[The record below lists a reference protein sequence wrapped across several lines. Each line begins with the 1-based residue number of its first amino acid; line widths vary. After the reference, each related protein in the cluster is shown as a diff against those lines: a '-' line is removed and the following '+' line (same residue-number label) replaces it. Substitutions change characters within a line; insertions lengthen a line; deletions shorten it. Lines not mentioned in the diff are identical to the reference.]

1 MKGSLLSELL
11 GRVGCGQ
18 LWPGAGGVWGGHA
31 LRSTLGE
38 DLELLGEFD
47 GNPRDRWPEAAYSIT
62 RHFSVTLTVRT
73 VAHKPLAILGIHGHL
88 VTPSTG
94 AGLTGFHSWAA
105 QGPLGTQESE
115 AEGTKCLSLHAPL

>member
-18 LWPGAGGVWGGHA
+18 LRPGAGGVWGGHA
-31 LRSTLGE
+31 LRSALRE

-47 GNPRDRWPEAAYSIT
+47 GNPRGRWPEAAYSTT
-62 RHFSVTLTVRT
+62 RPFSVTLTVRT

-88 VTPSTG
+88 VRPDSLDFTL
-94 AGLTGFHSWAA
+94 GLA

-115 AEGTKCLSLHAPL
+115 AEGTERTLPFPPPLL